1 MNNFSLLN
9 RQWVR
14 TLLAVFF
21 GASGTLAFSPF
32 DFWPAALI
40 SLSGLLLIITQR
52 TTRQGAWLGFAW
64 GFGLF
69 GSGVNWV
76 YVSIADFGGM
86 PFAIN
91 IFLVI
96 LLALYLSLYTALF
109 AGLLNKFFPKPTV
122 WRFVFAAPA
131 VWQLTEFLRGW
142 VLSGFPWL
150 QFGYSQ
156 IDGPLKGIAP
166 IFGVTMITFC

>member
-1 MNNFSLLN
+1 
-9 RQWVR
+9 
-14 TLLAVFF
+14 
-21 GASGTLAFSPF
+21 
-32 DFWPAALI
+32 
-40 SLSGLLLIITQR
+40 
-52 TTRQGAWLGFAW
+52 
-64 GFGLF
+64 
-69 GSGVNWV
+69 
-76 YVSIADFGGM
+76 
-86 PFAIN
+86 AIN

-166 IFGVTMITFC
+166 IFGVTMITFLLTIISGLIAVAIYRKSLYSAVIGAILLLLPISFKSYQWYQPLTDETQEIALIQGNIAQSLKWQPGTLESTLNTYLTL